1 MVFSKKGEK
10 MKVFQTAQE
19 LINRIENS
27 KGKGVPLVLLIMESI
42 IEVEKNGVVQKFR
55 LREFN
60 DEATKAHLKIMKG
73 VSGNSG
79 FNKDTSRKLDDFG
92 RKFTI
97 DDFTQEELKQLIALA
112 DEVIGYFN

>member
-1 MVFSKKGEK
+1 

-73 VSGNSG
+73 VSGNSE
-79 FNKDTSRKLDDFG
+79 FNKDISRQLDDFG